1 MARNKELNEKLRD
14 ERIEL
19 ILTTALTL
27 FASRGLAATKI
38 TDIAKAANM
47 SQGLLYHYY
56 ASKEEIF
63 TELVTRAFERLV
75 AASKGL
81 EADPSS
87 PAEKIK
93 MAIKA
98 LLEGFENS
106 KNAANYYLLIAHA
119 ELSDASPVE
128 AKTAIQKYWHTPY
141 QVMEGIM
148 RQGQQDGTIK
158 NHNPAEMAQLFWN
171 TINGIAMYR
180 AMHPD
185 IYKSP
190 DLEIISGMF
199 LTEIKE

>member
-1 MARNKELNEKLRD
+1 
-14 ERIEL
+14 
-19 ILTTALTL
+19 
-27 FASRGLAATKI
+27 
-38 TDIAKAANM
+38 M

-56 ASKEEIF
+56 RSKEEIF
-63 TELVTRAFERLV
+63 TELVIRAFERLV
-75 AASKGL
+75 AASRGL
-81 EADPSS
+81 EADPSP
-87 PAEKIK
+87 PAIKIK

-106 KNAANYYLLIAHA
+106 KHAANYYLLIAHA
-119 ELSDASPVE
+119 ELSDASPRE
-128 AKTAIQKYWHTPY
+128 AKAAIQKYWYIPY
-141 QVMEGIM
+141 QVLENII
-148 RQGQQDGTIK
+148 RKGQQDGSIK
-158 NHNPAEMAQLFWN
+158 KHDPAEMAQLFWN